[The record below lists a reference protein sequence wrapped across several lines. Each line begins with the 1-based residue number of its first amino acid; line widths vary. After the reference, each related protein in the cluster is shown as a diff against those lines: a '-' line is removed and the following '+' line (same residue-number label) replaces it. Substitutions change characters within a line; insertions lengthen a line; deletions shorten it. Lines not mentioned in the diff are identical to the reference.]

1 MCGEHHAR
9 NPRNPVLLGSSP
21 HVREHMCPALSS
33 RSASPHVRGTSA
45 YSPRDYQP
53 TRFIPACAGNIVA
66 TNSHM
71 ARLTVHPRMCGEH
84 PTMQICTLD
93 ISGSSPHVRGTYI
106 CNAHAN
112 RSTRF
117 IPACAGNILYILD
130 CHIPFTVHPRMCG
143 EHFIAS
149 SLTFSNSGSSPHVRG
164 THPQTATNRFIPACA
179 AGGEHELYCQ
189 SSAFISGSSPH
200 VRGTFPLLLC
210 PVSNYPV
217 HPRMCGEHSHP
228 LIFHPRLTG
237 SSPACAGNIYKRKRR
252 YEVIAVHPRM
262 CGGTFTSP
270 SIN

>member
-1 MCGEHHAR
+1 MKISF
-9 NPRNPVLLGSSP
+9 NPRACARGDSAVRKQHCLGSSP
-21 HVREHMCPALSS
+21 HVRGTSQNRSDSFTYLRFIPACAGNITQEILATLYCSVHPRMCGEHMCPALSS
-33 RSASPHVRGTSA
+33 REINGSSPHVRGTSA

-164 THPQTATNRFIPACA
+164 T
-179 AGGEHELYCQ
+179 
-189 SSAFISGSSPH
+189 
-200 VRGTFPLLLC
+200 
-210 PVSNYPV
+210 
-217 HPRMCGEHSHP
+217 
-228 LIFHPRLTG
+228 
-237 SSPACAGNIYKRKRR
+237 
-252 YEVIAVHPRM
+252 
-262 CGGTFTSP
+262 
-270 SIN
+270 